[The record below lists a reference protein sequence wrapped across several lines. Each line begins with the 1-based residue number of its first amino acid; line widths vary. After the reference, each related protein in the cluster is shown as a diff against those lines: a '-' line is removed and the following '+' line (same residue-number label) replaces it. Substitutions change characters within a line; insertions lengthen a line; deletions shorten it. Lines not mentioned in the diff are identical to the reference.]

1 VLKSVIALLS
11 VLAISLLIFA
21 FVGFGPA
28 FATQLQSCQST
39 LYSSDQFRCLTT
51 GSQGATIGY
60 GLYLTG
66 VIAAVFAWIVALITA
81 AAHGRWGWG
90 WGWGWVLVVLLLSPL
105 GSLLYALFGLSTHS
119 QRSTGAHAARA

>member
-1 VLKSVIALLS
+1 MLKSVIALLS

-39 LYSSDQFRCLTT
+39 LYSSDQFRCLTA

-60 GLYLTG
+60 VLYLTG
-66 VIAAVFAWIVALITA
+66 VIAAVFAWILALITA
-81 AAHGRWGWG
+81 AAHGR
-90 WGWGWVLVVLLLSPL
+90 WGWVLVVLLLSPL
-105 GSLLYALFGLSTHS
+105 GSLLYALFGLSTNS
-119 QRSTGAHAARA
+119 QRSTGAHAVRA